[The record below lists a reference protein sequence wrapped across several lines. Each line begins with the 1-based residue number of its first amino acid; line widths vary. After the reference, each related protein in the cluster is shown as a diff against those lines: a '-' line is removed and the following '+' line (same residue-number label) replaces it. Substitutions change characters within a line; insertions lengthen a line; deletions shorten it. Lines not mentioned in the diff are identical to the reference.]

1 MSTIPGYRTPPGY
14 PTNGWVPAPIPP
26 RPGLRRLLIGLLAA
40 VAVIA
45 VALTAVLLN
54 LGDDPKG
61 PVGAEPHAV
70 PNAAPGEHTEHATAA
85 KPTPEQVVK
94 PAEIPALLLGADEL
108 GALLGSGPLI
118 QNVSGQGTWL
128 DTATDNPACG
138 GVTDPALAQAY
149 DGSGYLS
156 MEVRQFRDDPG
167 DYYHLSVTETASAYP
182 STGAARAYVDTEKSR
197 WGQCASKTVVK
208 TIAGND
214 TRMFVG
220 QPAARDGAVTVT
232 TMVEGL
238 DGWGCQHTLR
248 SQRNVVIDVAVC
260 SYAAGGTFGDTLADR
275 IAARVAPA

>member
-1 MSTIPGYRTPPGY
+1 M
-14 PTNGWVPAPIPP
+14 PP
-26 RPGLRRLLIGLLAA
+26 RRGRRRLLIALLAT
-40 VAVIA
+40 VAVLA
-45 VALTAVLLN
+45 VALTAVLLT
-54 LGDDPKG
+54 LGDDPPG
-61 PVGAEPHAV
+61 AADAEPAA
-70 PNAAPGEHTEHATAA
+70 PNAAAAEHTTTAA
-85 KPTPEQVVK
+85 PAPEQVVK
-94 PAEIPALLLGADEL
+94 PAEVPALLLGAGEL
-108 GALLGSGPLI
+108 GTLLGSGPLI

-156 MEVRQFRDDPG
+156 MEVRQFRDNPS

-182 STGAARAYVDTEKSR
+182 STSAARAYVDTEKSR
-197 WGQCASKTVVK
+197 WGKCASKTVVK
-208 TIAGND
+208 TIEGKD

-220 QPAARDGAVTVT
+220 QPNQRDGAVTVT
-232 TMVEGL
+232 TMIEGL

-248 SQRNVVIDVAVC
+248 SQRNVVVDVAVC

>member
-1 MSTIPGYRTPPGY
+1 MSTIPGYGTPPGY
-14 PTNGWVPAPIPP
+14 PPPTYGWTPAPIPP
-26 RPGLRRLLIGLLAA
+26 RRSGRRLLIGLLAA

-54 LGDDPKG
+54 LGDDSEG
-61 PVGAEPHAV
+61 PAGTEPAAA
-70 PNAAPGEHTEHATAA
+70 PNAAPAEHTTTPATPAS
-85 KPTPEQVVK
+85 EQVVK
-94 PAEIPALLLGADEL
+94 PAEVPALLLGADEL
-108 GALLGSGPLI
+108 STLVGSGPLI

-128 DTATDNPACG
+128 DTRTDNPACG

-156 MEVRQFRDDPG
+156 MEVRQFRDDPSE
-167 DYYHLSVTETASAYP
+167 YYHLSVTETASAYP
-182 STGAARAYVDTEKSR
+182 STSAARAYVDTEKSR

-208 TIAGND
+208 TIAGSD
-214 TRMFVG
+214 TRIFVG
-220 QPAARDGAVTVT
+220 QPNQRDGAVTVT

>member
-1 MSTIPGYRTPPGY
+1 MSTIPGYETPPGY
-14 PTNGWVPAPIPP
+14 PSHGWAPAPMPP
-26 RPGLRRLLIGLLAA
+26 RRGRRRLLIGLLAA

-54 LGDDPKG
+54 LGDDPPG
-61 PVGAEPHAV
+61 PAGGEPAA
-70 PNAAPGEHTEHATAA
+70 PNAAPAEHTTTAA
-85 KPTPEQVVK
+85 PAPEQVVK
-94 PAEIPALLLGADEL
+94 PAEVPSLLLGADEL
-108 GALLGSGPLI
+108 GTLLGSGPLI

-156 MEVRQFRDDPG
+156 MEVRQFRDDPSE
-167 DYYHLSVTETASAYP
+167 YYHLSVTETASAYP
-182 STGAARAYVDTEKSR
+182 STSAARAYVDAEKSR

-208 TIAGND
+208 TIEGKD

-220 QPAARDGAVTVT
+220 QPYQRDGAVTVT
-232 TMVEGL
+232 TMIEGL

-248 SQRNVVIDVAVC
+248 SQRNVVVDVAVC